1 MRDFNP
7 QIDLQIDLALN
18 TYPLASLP
26 PGFMKRTMGRI
37 LPKPHFRLEF
47 LDLALPAFLIF
58 FAGTMISLAF
68 WLISSL
74 NPIWLLELQVKGQ
87 WFAQNPNVLPWG
99 LFTFVGFA
107 GVSVFLLFGLA
118 VAWVVDRPIPLK
130 RSF

>member
-7 QIDLQIDLALN
+7 PIDAQIDAALN

-26 PGFMKRTMGRI
+26 PGFIKRTMGRI
-37 LPKPHFRLEF
+37 LPKPRFRLEF

-58 FAGTMISLAF
+58 FAITIISLGF
-68 WLISSL
+68 WLITSL

-87 WFAQNPNVLPWG
+87 WFARNINLLPLG
-99 LFTFVGFA
+99 LYTFVGFA
-107 GVSVFLLFGLA
+107 GVCVFLLLGLA
-118 VAWVVDRPIPLK
+118 LALAMDRPIPLR